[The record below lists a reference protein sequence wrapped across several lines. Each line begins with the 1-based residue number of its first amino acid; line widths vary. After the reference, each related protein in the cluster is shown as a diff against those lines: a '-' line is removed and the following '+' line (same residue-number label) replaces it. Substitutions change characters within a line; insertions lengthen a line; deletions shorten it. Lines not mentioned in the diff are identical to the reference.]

1 MRKLIAQIKNVTYV
15 YDRNQSV
22 KRLLFQIFAGN
33 EKRKKLTIHFLNAVL
48 YGDETPHITDVLFID
63 KDKEPKQA
71 DGKLVKLDILA
82 RTDTGMFI
90 DIEVQI
96 QRHPHLAERFLYYW
110 AEMYGGQLKRGD
122 EYSALKPAV
131 SIVLMDFD
139 YLPEESW
146 HNVYHICND
155 VSKQVLTY
163 HFAMHFIELKKF
175 RYSDIKSLHRLGK
188 WTAYF
193 SNCSA
198 EETEELAMSDP
209 IMKEVVNAEMAFTE
223 DEIMRRQ
230 YTQREKALRDYRSDM
245 AEARREGKR
254 EGKQEGKREGK
265 YEEKLSITVNMLRM
279 GMDISLIAEATGLSE
294 TEVELLKKKMP

>member
-1 MRKLIAQIKNVTYV
+1 M
-15 YDRNQSV
+15 
-22 KRLLFQIFAGN
+22 
-33 EKRKKLTIHFLNAVL
+33 
-48 YGDETPHITDVLFID
+48 
-63 KDKEPKQA
+63 
-71 DGKLVKLDILA
+71 
-82 RTDTGMFI
+82 
-90 DIEVQI
+90 
-96 QRHPHLAERFLYYW
+96 
-110 AEMYGGQLKRGD
+110 
-122 EYSALKPAV
+122 KPAV

-155 VSKQVLTY
+155 VSKQVLTH

-230 YTQREKALRDYRSDM
+230 YAQREKALRDYRSDM
-245 AEARREGKR
+245 AEARREGEQKGRR

-265 YEEKLSITVNMLRM
+265 YEEKLSITLNMLRM
-279 GMDISLIAEATGLSE
+279 GMDISLIAKATGLSE
-294 TEVELLKKKMP
+294 ADIELLKTKLT

>member
-1 MRKLIAQIKNVTYV
+1 M
-15 YDRNQSV
+15 
-22 KRLLFQIFAGN
+22 
-33 EKRKKLTIHFLNAVL
+33 
-48 YGDETPHITDVLFID
+48 
-63 KDKEPKQA
+63 
-71 DGKLVKLDILA
+71 
-82 RTDTGMFI
+82 
-90 DIEVQI
+90 
-96 QRHPHLAERFLYYW
+96 YYW
-110 AEMYGGQLKRGD
+110 AEMYGGQLRRGD

-155 VSKQVLTY
+155 VSKQVLTH

-245 AEARREGKR
+245 AEARRKGEQKGRR
-254 EGKQEGKREGK
+254 EGEQKGRREGEQK
-265 YEEKLSITVNMLRM
+265 GRSEEKVSIAVNMLRL
-279 GMDISLIAEATGLSE
+279 GIDVSHIAAATGLSIAD
-294 TEVELLKKKMP
+294 VELLKTKLP

>member
-1 MRKLIAQIKNVTYV
+1 
-15 YDRNQSV
+15 
-22 KRLLFQIFAGN
+22 
-33 EKRKKLTIHFLNAVL
+33 
-48 YGDETPHITDVLFID
+48 
-63 KDKEPKQA
+63 
-71 DGKLVKLDILA
+71 
-82 RTDTGMFI
+82 
-90 DIEVQI
+90 
-96 QRHPHLAERFLYYW
+96 
-110 AEMYGGQLKRGD
+110 MYGGQLRRGD

-155 VSKQVLTY
+155 VSKQVLTH

-230 YTQREKALRDYRSDM
+230 RKPCGIIAATWPRPDEKESRKEDVKENKKGNARENTKKNSL
-245 AEARREGKR
+245 
-254 EGKQEGKREGK
+254 
-265 YEEKLSITVNMLRM
+265 LPSICCAWVW
-279 GMDISLIAEATGLSE
+279 IS
-294 TEVELLKKKMP
+294 P